1 MWLKWPWGG
10 HRVWSWNGFYF
21 VSIFWFCT
29 LITSYCCQGNCYKL
43 ASNYLQEFGNWLFL
57 NFVWF
62 LLNQCDTHC
71 LVFTDYKM
79 ITASCGCLNV
89 TIHIKG
95 DKLVEL
101 LRLSDDLEPV
111 ESYDEFFQ
119 QVICCNILKVKMY
132 SMLIITIEHNFII
145 YHFNNSSFYNI
156 VLMSCFVL
164 TFRRCDRWNWAPQE

>member
-1 MWLKWPWGG
+1 VFDSCLSQP
-10 HRVWSWNGFYF
+10 
-21 VSIFWFCT
+21 
-29 LITSYCCQGNCYKL
+29 
-43 ASNYLQEFGNWLFL
+43 
-57 NFVWF
+57 
-62 LLNQCDTHC
+62 DTHC

-119 QVICCNILKVKMY
+119 QVKFCNDLNVKRNCK
-132 SMLIITIEHNFII
+132 LNIKTEHIIII
-145 YHFNNSSFYNI
+145 YHVNNFSFYNI
-156 VLMSCFVL
+156 VLMSCYAS
-164 TFRRCDRWNWAPQE
+164 TFRCCDRWN